1 MACQRAS
8 VPPCSL
14 VQREGRLLRG
24 TCADGGSA
32 GKREGRTGGRKPSG
46 TRAALH
52 VKTLIG
58 VTCSETSYG
67 RTVLTF
73 HGSHATSN
81 TISRRLHRDLY
92 FIPAKEFGLTNTN
105 IVSLIFSSFFFFSSS
120 SYFELTRVVTIVD
133 LVKNRSSFERKSIL
147 LSMEKLRNEQMILRE
162 RSMKYLAEVF
172 LRTTGRRRQSWK
184 KVELQIKSRKSSA

>member
-1 MACQRAS
+1 MPTPFAIISFCETWRGVPACQRAT
-8 VPPCSL
+8 V

-24 TCADGGSA
+24 TCADGGSV
-32 GKREGRTGGRKPSG
+32 GKREGRTKTVG

-81 TISRRLHRDLY
+81 TYNRGDCTEIY
-92 FIPAKEFGLTNTN
+92 FIPAKEFVLRIP
-105 IVSLIFSSFFFFSSS
+105 IVSLIFSSFLLFFFPPSS
-120 SYFELTRVVTIVD
+120 SYFELTRCCH
-133 LVKNRSSFERKSIL
+133 NRC
-147 LSMEKLRNEQMILRE
+147 
-162 RSMKYLAEVF
+162 
-172 LRTTGRRRQSWK
+172 
-184 KVELQIKSRKSSA
+184 